1 MKCRPAFPVRVTKPE
16 ATRYNGWTAEKRV
29 TVNTDHASMANT
41 LALLDRMKT
50 EMPELW
56 GQAQVVGR
64 WVWLEFNIPPATEV
78 RKQLHSFGFHWNRDR
93 RCWQHP
99 CGISRGKSS
108 GDPRQYYEVR
118 PATALQLNETA
129 QSPQEISSKE
139 FKIVAL
145 RECPVPESMH
155 LCDTAEKA
163 ADYWR
168 LHIATNPYYN
178 PECECFAVL
187 ILNTRRRVK
196 GFQMISIGTLDT
208 ILVSPR
214 EVFRGAVIA
223 AAAAIVI
230 MHSHP
235 SGEPQPSEADI
246 KVTRDLIR
254 AGQLLKI
261 EVLDHVI
268 VGRPSHCSLRELG
281 YFAV

>member
-1 MKCRPAFPVRVTKPE
+1 MDTKQ
-16 ATRYNGWTAEKRV
+16 
-29 TVNTDHASMANT
+29 ASMAST
-41 LALLDRMKT
+41 IALLERMKT

-56 GQAQVVGR
+56 DQAQVVGR
-64 WVWLEFNIPPATEV
+64 WVWLELNIPPAVDV
-78 RKQLHSFGFHWNRDR
+78 RNQLKAFGFHWNRDR

-99 CGISRGKSS
+99 CGISRPKFS
-108 GDPRQYYEVR
+108 GDPRNYYHVR
-118 PATALQLNETA
+118 PATALELNEIGHH
-129 QSPQEISSKE
+129 PQEISSKE

-145 RECPVPESMH
+145 RECPLPESMH
-155 LCDTAEKA
+155 LCDTPDRA
-163 ADYWR
+163 ADYWK
-168 LHIATNPYYN
+168 LHVATNPYFN

-208 ILVSPR
+208 ILVHPR

-223 AAAAIVI
+223 AAAAIII
-230 MHSHP
+230 MHNHP

-254 AGQLLKI
+254 AGKLLKI

-268 VGRPSHCSLRELG
+268 VGKPSHCSLRELG
-281 YFAV
+281 YFSI